1 MNKKVIIIAAAAV
14 LLLGGGGAGAFF
26 FLGQKPAEAKAEDDH
41 GKGGGG
47 GHGGG
52 HGDAKPETRRFV
64 AIENLNAPLAGS
76 ANRNE
81 WVFFEISLEVKNDDD
96 KKTLVVNMPRL
107 RDAFLRE
114 IYARTVL
121 KTDGSGQVDIDGVR
135 SRFRKAANQVA
146 GGDIVLDVLVTKTFR
161 TRV

>member
-41 GKGGGG
+41 GKGG
-47 GHGGG
+47 HGGG
-52 HGDAKPETRRFV
+52 HGDAAKAEARRFV
-64 AIENLNAPLAGS
+64 TVDNLNAPLAGS

-96 KKTLVVNMPRL
+96 KKSLVVKMPRL

-121 KTDGSGQVDIDGVR
+121 KSDGSGQVDIDGVR
-135 SRFRKAANQVA
+135 SRFLKAANQVA
-146 GGDIVLDVLVTKTFR
+146 GSDVVLDVLVTKTFR

>member
-1 MNKKVIIIAAAAV
+1 VNKKVIIIAAAAV

-41 GKGGGG
+41 GKSAG

-52 HGDAKPETRRFV
+52 HGEAKPETRRFV
-64 AIENLNAPLAGS
+64 TVDNLNAPLAGS
-76 ANRNE
+76 VNRNE

-96 KKTLVVNMPRL
+96 KKTLVVKMPRL

-121 KTDGSGQVDIDGVR
+121 KQDGSGQVDIDGVR
-135 SRFRKAANQVA
+135 SRFLKAANQVA
-146 GGDIVLDVLVTKTFR
+146 GSDVVLDVLVTKTFR